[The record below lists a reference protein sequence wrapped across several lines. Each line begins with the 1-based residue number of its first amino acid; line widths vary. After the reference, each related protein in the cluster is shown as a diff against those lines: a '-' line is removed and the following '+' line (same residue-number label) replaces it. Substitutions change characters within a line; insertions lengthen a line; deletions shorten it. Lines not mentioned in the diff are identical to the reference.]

1 VPALEVRDARPA
13 DHAAVGEL
21 TVAAYRAIPGHTPT
35 RDYAARLRD
44 VAGRAATARVV
55 VAVEAPDGPPLGT
68 VTYVPGP
75 GPLAEFS
82 GAGECG
88 MRMLAVAPA
97 ARGRGAGRAL
107 VEACI
112 ARAREDG
119 RVRLVI
125 HTTDTMTAAQALYRS
140 VGFARRQELDFAAE
154 DGLVLRCYALEL
166 A

>member
-1 VPALEVRDARPA
+1 MPAIEVRDARP
-13 DHAAVGEL
+13 DEYAALGGL
-21 TVAAYRAIPGHTPT
+21 TLAAYRAIPGHTPSP
-35 RDYAARLRD
+35 DYADLLRD
-44 VAGRAATARVV
+44 VAGRAAAARVL
-55 VAVEAPDGPPLGT
+55 VAVEGPDGPPLGT

-107 VEACI
+107 VEACV

-140 VGFARRQELDFAAE
+140 AGFDRRPELDFAT
-154 DGLVLRCYALEL
+154 DGGLALRCYTLEL